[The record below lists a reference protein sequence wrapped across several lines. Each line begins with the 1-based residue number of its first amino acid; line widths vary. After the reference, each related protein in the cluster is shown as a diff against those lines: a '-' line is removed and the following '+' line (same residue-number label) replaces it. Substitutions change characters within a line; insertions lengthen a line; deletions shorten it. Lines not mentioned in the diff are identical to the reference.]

1 MGAHHLHNAITNH
14 GDSEMKVKIKINDA
28 SLSANVIELDEVW
41 SLIIPAMM
49 ASGYCYETAKDSLYD
64 WMESNHSEFLAEHSE
79 PKDSEEDS
87 MEDWGAEYDNGYTDG
102 YNGEEPVSDSK
113 AYRQGHE
120 DGERAYEEESGSE
133 SESESQSTC
142 GND

>member
-1 MGAHHLHNAITNH
+1 
-14 GDSEMKVKIKINDA
+14 MKVKIKINDA
-28 SLSANVIELDEVW
+28 SLFANVIELDEVW

-79 PKDSEEDS
+79 PKCSETPE
-87 MEDWGAEYDNGYTDG
+87 MEEWGKEYDEGYLDG
-102 YNGEEPVSDSK
+102 YNGEERAKDSK
-113 AYRQGHE
+113 AYQVGFE
-120 DGERAYEEESGSE
+120 DGNRAFEEESCSE